1 MRAAYVRLLAN
12 NGTVLHFN
20 GGRGGG
26 GGDFDYPLL
35 WRDAPQ
41 TKRRLTRLK
50 LF

>member
-12 NGTVLHFN
+12 NGTVLQFN
-20 GGRGGG
+20 GGRG

-41 TKRRLTRLK
+41 TNRRLTRVK
-50 LF
+50 RS

>member
-20 GGRGGG
+20 GGGG

-35 WRDAPQ
+35 WCDAPQ
-41 TKRRLTRLK
+41 TNRRLTRLK
-50 LF
+50 RS